1 MSSSNVQF
9 SVSVHIM
16 AILGYYDDP
25 VKSSTLAKSVAAE
38 PSFVRRSLSK
48 LVKAGLVNATRGK
61 NGASRLSRPAEDI
74 SLLEIYKASAAPG
87 VFAIHDY
94 PVDEECPISCNIKG
108 SLSGVLGSAQS
119 SFERALAR
127 TSLAE
132 IVADIRE
139 RERSGDG

>member
-9 SVSVHIM
+9 SVAVHIM

-48 LVKAGLVNATRGK
+48 LVKAGLVTATRGK
-61 NGASRLSRPAEDI
+61 TGASTLSRPAIDI

-94 PVDEECPISCNIKG
+94 PVDEECPISCNIKE
-108 SLSGVLGSAQS
+108 SLSTVLGDAQGG
-119 SFERALAR
+119 FERALAR
-127 TSLAE
+127 TSLAD

-139 RERSGDG
+139 REC

>member
-9 SVSVHIM
+9 SVAVHIM

-48 LVKAGLVNATRGK
+48 LVKAGLVKATRGK
-61 NGASRLSRPAEDI
+61 TGASALSRPAIDI
-74 SLLEIYKASAAPG
+74 SLLEIYRASAAPG
-87 VFAIHDY
+87 VFAIHEY
-94 PVDEECPISCNIKG
+94 HVDKECPISCNIKG
-108 SLSGVLGSAQS
+108 SLSIVLGDAQGG
-119 SFERALAR
+119 FERALAR
-127 TSLAE
+127 TNLAD

-139 RERSGDG
+139 REC

>member
-9 SVSVHIM
+9 SVAVHIM

-48 LVKAGLVNATRGK
+48 LVKAGLVKASRGK
-61 NGASRLSRPAEDI
+61 NGASTLSRPAIDI
-74 SLLEIYKASAAPG
+74 SLLEIYRASAAPG

-94 PVDEECPISCNIKG
+94 PVDEECPISCNIKE
-108 SLSGVLGSAQS
+108 SLATVLHDAQG
-119 SFERALAR
+119 SFERALGR
-127 TSLAE
+127 TSLAD

-139 RERSGDG
+139 REG

>member
-9 SVSVHIM
+9 SVAVHIM

-48 LVKAGLVNATRGK
+48 LVRAGLVKASRGK
-61 NGASRLSRPAEDI
+61 NGASTLSRPAIDI
-74 SLLEIYKASAAPG
+74 SLLEVYRASAAPG
-87 VFAIHDY
+87 VFAIHEY
-94 PVDEECPISCNIKG
+94 PVDDECPISCNIKE
-108 SLSGVLGSAQS
+108 SLATVLHDAQG
-119 SFERALAR
+119 SFERALGR
-127 TSLAE
+127 TSLAD

-139 RERSGDG
+139 REG

>member
-9 SVSVHIM
+9 SVAVHIM

-48 LVKAGLVNATRGK
+48 LVKAGLVTASRGK
-61 NGASRLSRPAEDI
+61 NGASTLSRPAIDI
-74 SLLEIYKASAAPG
+74 SLLEVYRASAAPG
-87 VFAIHDY
+87 VFAIHEY
-94 PVDEECPISCNIKG
+94 PVDEECPISCNIKE
-108 SLSGVLGSAQS
+108 SLATVLHDAQG
-119 SFERALAR
+119 SFERALGR
-127 TSLAE
+127 TSLAD

-139 RERSGDG
+139 REG

>member
-9 SVSVHIM
+9 SVAVHIM

-48 LVKAGLVNATRGK
+48 LVKAGLVTASRGK
-61 NGASRLSRPAEDI
+61 NGASTLSRPAIDI
-74 SLLEIYKASAAPG
+74 SLLEVYRASAAPG
-87 VFAIHDY
+87 VFAIHEY
-94 PVDEECPISCNIKG
+94 PVDDECPISCNIKE
-108 SLSGVLGSAQS
+108 SLATVLHDAQG
-119 SFERALAR
+119 SFERALGR
-127 TSLAE
+127 TSLAD

-139 RERSGDG
+139 REG

>member
-9 SVSVHIM
+9 SVAVHIM

-48 LVKAGLVNATRGK
+48 LVKAGLVTASRGK
-61 NGASRLSRPAEDI
+61 NGASTLSRPAIDI
-74 SLLEIYKASAAPG
+74 SLLEVYRASAAPG
-87 VFAIHDY
+87 VFAIHEY
-94 PVDEECPISCNIKG
+94 PVDEECPISCNIKE
-108 SLSGVLGSAQS
+108 SLSTVLYDAQG

-127 TSLAE
+127 TSLAD
-132 IVADIRE
+132 IVADIRK
-139 RERSGDG
+139 REG

>member
-9 SVSVHIM
+9 SVAVHVM

-48 LVKAGLVNATRGK
+48 LVKAGLVKATRGK
-61 NGASRLSRPAEDI
+61 TGASALSRPAIDI
-74 SLLEIYKASAAPG
+74 SLLEIYRASAAPG

-94 PVDEECPISCNIKG
+94 SVDEECPISCNIKG
-108 SLSGVLGSAQS
+108 SLSIVLGDAQGG
-119 SFERALAR
+119 FERALAR
-127 TSLAE
+127 TSLAD

-139 RERSGDG
+139 REC

>member
-9 SVSVHIM
+9 SVAVHIM
-16 AILGYYDDP
+16 AVLGYYDEE
-25 VKSSTLAKSVAAE
+25 VKSSTLAKSVSAE

-48 LVKAGLVNATRGK
+48 LVKAGLVKATRGK
-61 NGASRLSRPAEDI
+61 NGACTLSRPAADI
-74 SLLEIYKASAAPG
+74 SLLEIYRASAAPG

-108 SLSGVLGSAQS
+108 TLSTVLEKSQGG
-119 SFERALAR
+119 FERALAR

-139 RERSGDG
+139 HEG

>member
-9 SVSVHIM
+9 SVAVHIM

-38 PSFVRRSLSK
+38 ASFVRRSLSK
-48 LVKAGLVNATRGK
+48 LVKAGLVKATRGK
-61 NGASRLSRPAEDI
+61 NGASTLSRPAIDI
-74 SLLEIYKASAAPG
+74 SLLEIYRASAAPG

-94 PVDEECPISCNIKG
+94 PVDDECPISCNIKE
-108 SLSGVLGSAQS
+108 SLSTVHYDAQG

-139 RERSGDG
+139 REG

>member
-9 SVSVHIM
+9 SVAVHIM

-48 LVKAGLVNATRGK
+48 LVKAGLVKATRGK
-61 NGASRLSRPAEDI
+61 TGGSALSRPAIDI
-74 SLLEIYKASAAPG
+74 SLLEIYSASAAPG
-87 VFAIHDY
+87 VFAIHEY
-94 PVDEECPISCNIKG
+94 HVDKECPISCNIKG
-108 SLSGVLGSAQS
+108 SLSIVLGDAQGG
-119 SFERALAR
+119 FERALAR
-127 TSLAE
+127 TSLAD

-139 RERSGDG
+139 REC

>member
-9 SVSVHIM
+9 SVAVHIM

-48 LVKAGLVNATRGK
+48 LVKAGLVKATRGK
-61 NGASRLSRPAEDI
+61 SGASTLSRPAIDI

-108 SLSGVLGSAQS
+108 CMSSVLKKAQH
-119 SFERALAR
+119 SFEH
-127 TSLAE
+127 SLDG
-132 IVADIRE
+132 ITLADIVGEIR
-139 RERSGDG
+139 RANR

>member
-9 SVSVHIM
+9 SVAVHIM

-48 LVKAGLVNATRGK
+48 LVKATRGK
-61 NGASRLSRPAEDI
+61 TGASTLSRPAIDI
-74 SLLEIYKASAAPG
+74 SLLEIYKASTAPG

-94 PVDEECPISCNIKG
+94 PVDEECPISCNIKE
-108 SLSGVLGSAQS
+108 SLSTVLGDAQGG
-119 SFERALAR
+119 FERALAR
-127 TSLAE
+127 TSLAD

-139 RERSGDG
+139 REC